1 MIEFTQEQ
9 EEYINSDINQNIFLK
24 ACPGSGKT
32 ETIAAK
38 LLKEMINWEHTPSG
52 IAILSFTK
60 SAANELNHRIFSNHK
75 TTSIYPHF
83 VGTFDSFI
91 LKNIVN
97 PLSNHV
103 SEYQGKDGDHSFS
116 VVDKNANL
124 FFLTTYKYFYQHIP
138 AHQIEINRRLNKIT
152 FNTENEKINKILSG
166 EINKF
171 ESWQMQDFRMTK
183 KKCLDAGFLTYDDVE
198 ILAERCLTINPK
210 TENFR
215 SIFAKRFKLIIVDEC
230 QDLSYEQ
237 LNILQSLINLGTK
250 VHLVGDLDQA
260 IYSFRDV
267 DPVHIKEFIADN
279 QFTTFELTKNYRS
292 CQKIVNI
299 CTKLITASKVNANF
313 ESPQTSC
320 FILQYKEQ
328 PYEAVEKF
336 LSMAGN
342 YKNLVIVAR
351 GHNLLQQL
359 QSTSNVPVALQK
371 LISALICFDENN
383 LSALNQSLT
392 LCSEFFKIKLYL
404 HTKSD
409 LFNCPYTIESSLEW
423 RLFLFNAL
431 KYFIENGL
439 SDTSVI
445 WRDWCRKATSSLKN
459 LYTQDFVPIPL
470 IEVFKLSLSKILP
483 SPKGSGDLCISEQ
496 QKQTIQISNQFRT
509 ATIHGVKGETHDATL
524 LLSTPNK
531 KGSSD
536 SHWHYWLANPLSEA
550 ARFAYVASSRPKYQL
565 FWGVKELKRNER
577 NKFEDLG
584 FHII

>member
-38 LLKEMINWEHTPSG
+38 FLKEMRDWPLTPSG
-52 IAILSFTK
+52 VAVLSFTN
-60 SAANELNHRIFSNHK
+60 SAANELNQRIFSNHK
-75 TTSIYPHF
+75 TSSIYPHF

-116 VVDKNANL
+116 IVDKNANL
-124 FFLTTYKYFYQHIP
+124 FFLTTYKYPYQHIP

-152 FNTENEKINKILSG
+152 FNTENEKTNKMLSG
-166 EINKF
+166 EISKF
-171 ESWQMQDFRMTK
+171 ESWQIQDFKMSK
-183 KKCLDAGFLTYDDVE
+183 KRCLDAGFLTYDDVE

-210 TENFR
+210 TEDFR

-237 LNILQSLINLGTK
+237 LSILQSLINLGAK

-267 DPVHIKEFIADN
+267 DPIHIREFIAHN
-279 QFTTFELTKNYRS
+279 QFTAIELTKNYRS

-299 CTKLITASKVNANF
+299 CTKLITASTVNAAF
-313 ESPQTSC
+313 ESSQGSC

-328 PYEAVEKF
+328 PHEVIDTF
-336 LSMAGN
+336 LSMASHH
-342 YKNLVIVAR
+342 KNLVVVAR

-359 QSTSNVPVALQK
+359 KSANKVPVALQK
-371 LISALICFDENN
+371 LISALICFDKNN

-409 LFNCPYTIESSLEW
+409 LFNCPYAIDSSLEW
-423 RLFLFNAL
+423 RFF
-431 KYFIENGL
+431 FI
-439 SDTSVI
+439 
-445 WRDWCRKATSSLKN
+445 
-459 LYTQDFVPIPL
+459 
-470 IEVFKLSLSKILP
+470 
-483 SPKGSGDLCISEQ
+483 
-496 QKQTIQISNQFRT
+496 
-509 ATIHGVKGETHDATL
+509 
-524 LLSTPNK
+524 
-531 KGSSD
+531 
-536 SHWHYWLANPLSEA
+536 
-550 ARFAYVASSRPKYQL
+550 
-565 FWGVKELKRNER
+565 
-577 NKFEDLG
+577 
-584 FHII
+584 